1 MRMMRC
7 NLVVDAS
14 LSEISCVT
22 HFGGEETDV
31 PSTSKNSKLLV
42 LHVKCFLGGI
52 YRKSRRCTK
61 NYENNGSL
69 GDIDGLLIIAHTL

>member
-7 NLVVDAS
+7 NLVGDAS
-14 LSEISCVT
+14 LSEISCAT

-42 LHVKCFLGGI
+42 LHVKCFLGGAYI
-52 YRKSRRCTK
+52 EIKEM
-61 NYENNGSL
+61 YEKL
-69 GDIDGLLIIAHTL
+69 REQWLLR